1 LNITSIMEQKV
12 YTLNDGREIQLRSVN
27 PDDKNSL
34 LGFCDSM
41 SGYDIPTCLDLE
53 NVFRYPLYYINLVI
67 KHNDKIVGYGE
78 IMKSPDM
85 RDGELKIHIHGD
97 YQGAGLGTA
106 MMIML
111 VHEATDEQLH
121 SINLRVDSSNLRA
134 IHLFRKS
141 GFIDETIEKE
151 VINGAPRETLYMIRT
166 LTR

>member
-1 LNITSIMEQKV
+1 
-12 YTLNDGREIQLRSVN
+12 
-27 PDDKNSL
+27 
-34 LGFCDSM
+34 
-41 SGYDIPTCLDLE
+41 
-53 NVFRYPLYYINLVI
+53 
-67 KHNDKIVGYGE
+67 
-78 IMKSPDM
+78 MKSPDM

>member
-1 LNITSIMEQKV
+1 LNLTSIMEQKV

-27 PDDKNSL
+27 PEDKKSL
-34 LGFCDSM
+34 LGFCELM

-67 KHNDKIVGYGE
+67 NHNDKIVGYGE

-121 SINLRVDSSNLRA
+121 SVHLKVDSSNTRA
-134 IHLFRKS
+134 INLFRKS
-141 GFIDETIEKE
+141 GFIEKPRKETRNNNQPEILHM
-151 VINGAPRETLYMIRT
+151 ART
-166 LTR
+166 LTK

>member
-1 LNITSIMEQKV
+1 MEQKV
-12 YTLNDGREIQLRSVN
+12 YSLNDGREIQLRSVS
-27 PDDKNSL
+27 PDDKKSL
-34 LGFCDSM
+34 LGFCELMD
-41 SGYDIPTCLDLE
+41 GYDIPTCLDLD
-53 NVFRYPLYYINLVI
+53 NVFRFPLYYINLVI
-67 KHNDKIVGYGE
+67 IHNERIVGYGE

-121 SINLRVDSSNLRA
+121 SIGLGVDSSNLGA

-141 GFIDETIEKE
+141 GFIEESIEAD
-151 VINGAPRETLYMIRT
+151 VINDEQRETLRMVRT

>member
-1 LNITSIMEQKV
+1 MEQKV
-12 YTLNDGREIQLRSVN
+12 YTLNDGRELQLRSVESH
-27 PDDKNSL
+27 DKTNL
-34 LGFCDSM
+34 LGFCELM
-41 SGYDIPTCLDLE
+41 GGYNIPTCLDLD

-67 KHNDKIVGYGE
+67 IHQDKIVGYGE

-111 VHEATDEQLH
+111 VHEATTEKLH
-121 SINLRVDSSNLRA
+121 SINLKVDSSNTRA

-141 GFIDETIEKE
+141 GFREEKVE
-151 VINGAPRETLYMIRT
+151 KRILDGKQTETLNMIRT

>member
-1 LNITSIMEQKV
+1 MEQKV
-12 YTLNDGREIQLRSVN
+12 YTLNDGREIQLRSVETH
-27 PDDKNSL
+27 DKKNL
-34 LGFCDSM
+34 LGFCETM
-41 SGYDIPTCLDLE
+41 SGYDIPTCLDLD

-67 KHNDKIVGYGE
+67 IHDDKIVGYGE

-121 SINLRVDSSNLRA
+121 SIHLRVDSSNLGA

-141 GFIDETIEKE
+141 GFIEETIEKE
-151 VINGAPRETLYMIRT
+151 TINGKQIETLHMIRT

>member
-1 LNITSIMEQKV
+1 
-12 YTLNDGREIQLRSVN
+12 
-27 PDDKNSL
+27 
-34 LGFCDSM
+34 
-41 SGYDIPTCLDLE
+41 
-53 NVFRYPLYYINLVI
+53 VFRFPLYYINLVI
-67 KHNDKIVGYGE
+67 IHNDQVVGYGE

-121 SINLRVDSSNLRA
+121 SIHLKVDTSNLRA

-141 GFIDETIEKE
+141 GFIEETIEKE
-151 VINGAPRETLYMIRT
+151 VIDGNQIETMHMIRT